1 MGGLESNKIFAAI
14 LVACILALGAAIVAD
29 MAVEPE
35 RLEHNVYAI
44 EVNEGSAAAASD
56 SQTAAQKIEP
66 ISPILAKA
74 NVEHGEQLSKV
85 CTSCHSFE
93 KGGPNK
99 VGPNLWGVVGG
110 PHAHKDDYA
119 YSDAMKA
126 FPGKWDYES
135 LNQFLAGPSKYLPGT
150 KMGFAGYKK
159 LQDRADVIAWLRTQ
173 ADTPVPLP

>member
-1 MGGLESNKIFAAI
+1 MGGLEWNKIFAAI
-14 LVACILALGAAIVAD
+14 LVAGILGLGTSILAEMV
-29 MAVEPE
+29 VEPE
-35 RLEHNVYAI
+35 HLEKNVYAI
-44 EVNEGSAAAASD
+44 EVADGAPSSET
-56 SQTAAQKIEP
+56 QVAAQTIEP
-66 ISPILAKA
+66 VIPLLDGADVA
-74 NVEHGEQLSKV
+74 HGEALSKV

-135 LNQFLAGPSKYLPGT
+135 LNEFLRKPTQYVPGT
-150 KMGFAGYKK
+150 KMGFAGFKK
-159 LQDRADVIAWLRTQ
+159 VKDRADVIAWLRTQ
-173 ADTPVPLP
+173 SDNPVPLP